1 MIQGCNP
8 PMDCV
13 GCLWASALAT
23 ELTADQVD
31 MLFNRVEVREL
42 SKNEILISEGDHDD
56 RLYAIA
62 KGELGIYQ
70 TAPRG
75 QESSARLGA
84 GTITGEL
91 AFLDGREGTE
101 TVKAENNKCCVI
113 ALRRNQ
119 LESLLSDAPILVY
132 KVMRAV
138 VRSAHQTVGK
148 RASQRADRLIS
159 RAAH

>member
-1 MIQGCNP
+1 MLQACNP

-42 SKNEILISEGDHDD
+42 SKNEILIAEGDHDD

-62 KGELGIYQ
+62 KGELGIYR
-70 TAPRG
+70 TGPCG
-75 QESSARLGA
+75 QESLARLGA

-91 AFLDGREGTE
+91 TFLDGLKRTA
-101 TVKAENNKCCVI
+101 TVKAENDKCCVI
-113 ALRRNQ
+113 GLCRNQ
-119 LESLLSDAPILVY
+119 LESLLSEDPILVY
-132 KVMRAV
+132 KVMRTV
-138 VRSAHQTVGK
+138 VRSAHETVDKFIGPGTFP
-148 RASQRADRLIS
+148 
-159 RAAH
+159 

>member
-1 MIQGCNP
+1 
-8 PMDCV
+8 
-13 GCLWASALAT
+13 
-23 ELTADQVD
+23 

-75 QESSARLGA
+75 QESPARLGA

-91 AFLDGREGTE
+91 
-101 TVKAENNKCCVI
+101 V
-113 ALRRNQ
+113 
-119 LESLLSDAPILVY
+119 
-132 KVMRAV
+132 
-138 VRSAHQTVGK
+138 
-148 RASQRADRLIS
+148 
-159 RAAH
+159 